1 MRMTDYVYSS
11 PLHNDT
17 FDENEKAASM
27 ITNNENIYRKR
38 QKKTRYNTLHIKDTC
53 DVSSHTHTCLSI
65 RRTIKSALSKFH
77 SL

>member
-1 MRMTDYVYSS
+1 MTDYVYSS

-38 QKKTRYNTLHIKDTC
+38 QKKPG
-53 DVSSHTHTCLSI
+53 
-65 RRTIKSALSKFH
+65 TILYT
-77 SL
+77 